1 MSSKREPDKKIS
13 FQTERKAGEYLFDK
27 GGKEVTDSQ
36 FLDMRTRIKSEDTM
50 KGLVF
55 YGILSEGLECSAA
68 TEIKDMLERML
79 IARGGAGRNEAV
91 AILQQNLP
99 RVREVDKGHDAPL
112 APPKADL
119 GKERA

>member
-1 MSSKREPDKKIS
+1 MSSKKHESDKKIS
-13 FQTERKAGEYLFDK
+13 FATEKKAGEYLFDK
-27 GGKEVTDSQ
+27 GGKDVTDSQ

-55 YGILSEGLECSAA
+55 YGILSEGLECDAA

-79 IARGGAGRNEAV
+79 IARGGAGRAEAV

-99 RVREVDKGHDAPL
+99 RVREVDKGREEMPGPL
-112 APPKADL
+112 DK
-119 GKERA
+119 GKETG